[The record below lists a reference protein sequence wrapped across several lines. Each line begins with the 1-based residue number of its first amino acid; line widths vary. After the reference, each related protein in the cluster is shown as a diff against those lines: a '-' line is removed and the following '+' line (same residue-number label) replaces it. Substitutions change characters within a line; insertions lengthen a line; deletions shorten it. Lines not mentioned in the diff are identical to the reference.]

1 MKNRTCLNILL
12 ALLASLGLSALGGGF
27 VLMISP
33 DGGLM
38 GMPLSVLKPSPFT
51 SFLIPGAIL
60 FTVLGIGP
68 LLIIGVL
75 IKKPACTTAEMIN
88 CFKDMHW
95 SWTFTI
101 YMAFALM
108 IWIQLEMVFIQAV
121 HWLHTCYIFLAI
133 IMVFVAL
140 LPQVR
145 HLYQKKPVIKKG

>member
-12 ALLASLGLSALGGGF
+12 ALLASLGLGALGGGF

-33 DGGLM
+33 DGELM

-68 LLIIGVL
+68 LLIIGAL

>member
-1 MKNRTCLNILL
+1 MKNQTYRNILL
-12 ALLASLGLSALGGGF
+12 ALLAFLGLGALGGGF

-51 SFLIPGAIL
+51 SFLIPGAVL

-68 LLIIGVL
+68 LLMIGAL
-75 IKKPACTTAEMIN
+75 IKKPACRLAEMFN

-101 YMAFALM
+101 YTAFALM
-108 IWIQLEMVFIQAV
+108 IWIQLEMAFIQAV
-121 HWLHTCYIFLAI
+121 HWLHTCYVFLAI

-145 HLYQKKPVIKKG
+145 LLYQKKPVI